1 LITDKNDKINKIIMK
16 IKNKLSIL
24 GFHSV
29 NLILIIFYLYPGSIF
44 GCYIY
49 NNCRIQPQITPNL
62 MISSNYWISSNH
74 FYVFIILTA
83 LGFFAY
89 QNTKKIKFLTVYL
102 FLLSIILELFH
113 LIIPNRGFEW
123 SDLFGNIIGLIF
135 VIVVYKIKNRYV

>member
-1 LITDKNDKINKIIMK
+1 MK

-74 FYVFIILTA
+74 FYVFIILSA

-89 QNTKKIKFLTVYL
+89 QNTKKIKFLTIYL

>member
-1 LITDKNDKINKIIMK
+1 MK

-49 NNCRIQPQITPNL
+49 NNCHIQPQITPNL

-74 FYVFIILTA
+74 FYVFIILSA

-89 QNTKKIKFLTVYL
+89 QNTKKIKFLTTYL
-102 FLLSIILELFH
+102 FFLSIVLELFH
-113 LIIPNRGFEW
+113 LFIPNRGFEW
-123 SDLFGNIIGLIF
+123 SDLFGNILGLMF
-135 VIVVYKIKNRYV
+135 VIAIYKVKNRHA